1 MAGNQNQTHLPLDEV
16 ELGGT
21 GVHQSVEVSVA
32 GELGLDQP
40 ADVSLEEAET
50 ERKQAR
56 SALML
61 KYLLVSLSL

>member
-1 MAGNQNQTHLPLDEV
+1 M
-16 ELGGT
+16 
-21 GVHQSVEVSVA
+21 EVSVA